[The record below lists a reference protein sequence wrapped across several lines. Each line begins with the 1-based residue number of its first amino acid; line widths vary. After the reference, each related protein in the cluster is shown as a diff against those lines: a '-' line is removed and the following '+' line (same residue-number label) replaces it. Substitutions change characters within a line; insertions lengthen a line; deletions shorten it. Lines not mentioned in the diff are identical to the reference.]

1 MNTFFFGYLSL
12 KWRRLIRTLF
22 FVVELLWIF
31 IIWNNFPFYE
41 AILLYIIPIL
51 LIPIISWV
59 AKPFVMDN
67 STFIIP
73 KFFKHLVFL
82 VAIGLIPLGFEESYR
97 SRLDWEE
104 FLIYLSIS
112 FILIFFLWQGNY
124 FKRNKS

>member
-1 MNTFFFGYLSL
+1 MFIALS
-12 KWRRLIRTLF
+12 WLF
-22 FVVELLWIF
+22 FLWDEANLTATYPRMEL
-31 IIWNNFPFYE
+31 YE
-41 AILLYIIPIL
+41 ILLYFPLIILPIL
-51 LIPIISWV
+51 LISWL
-59 AKPFVMDN
+59 AKPFITDN

-97 SRLDWEE
+97 SKLDWEE

-112 FILIFFLWQGNY
+112 FILFFFLWQGNY